1 MYSNACATRIGY
13 SDFERQLGDINH
25 LSSFEKEQLWKRL
38 IQRGKNK
45 LQRSKVSTMFIVH
58 V

>member
-38 IQRGKNK
+38 TQRGEKQVTEK
-45 LQRSKVSTMFIVH
+45 
-58 V
+58 